1 MVSYLNFTILLLYN
15 HTNVSNT
22 GRVVE
27 MVSAQT
33 KQKTICFDLEGPLS
47 PQDNAYEVMKLMGE
61 EGAAIFEVISR
72 YDDIISLEGRE
83 GYEPGDTLALIVP
96 FFLAHDIT
104 EEDIRKVSARAKI
117 IDGAEYLF
125 EQLQAEDW
133 DIYIISTSYEQH
145 AYNIGH
151 QLGVPE
157 DHIICTNLSLKLL
170 RKVLSKTLRKKK
182 ALPKEFLYT
191 VKKAEDDILALYSD
205 INSDDTDRIV
215 NRLDE
220 FFFHQLPSLGF
231 DVFSTQVI
239 GGKRKADAIRAIA
252 HEKGIALREVN
263 AVGDSITDYKM
274 LNEVAAH
281 DGVAVVFNGNEYAVP
296 YANVGLA
303 SVDIRFLYQVCEAF
317 ARGGKVAALD
327 MVTDWEDNRNG
338 FEANPA
344 NIPDSVITEDIKDF
358 VTKQKISFPYF
369 HNLEHADKKRKDE
382 VIKIHKQFRMQVRED
397 AGKLG

>member
-1 MVSYLNFTILLLYN
+1 
-15 HTNVSNT
+15 
-22 GRVVE
+22 
-27 MVSAQT
+27 MVSAQM
-33 KQKTICFDLEGPLS
+33 KEKTICFDLEGPLS
-47 PQDNAYEVMKLMGE
+47 PQDNAYGVMKLMGE

-96 FFLAHDIT
+96 FFLLHDIT
-104 EEDIRKVSARAKI
+104 EADIRKVSARAKI
-117 IDGAEYLF
+117 INGAEYLF
-125 EQLQAEDW
+125 EKLQAENW

-157 DHIICTNLSLKLL
+157 DHIMCTNLSLK
-170 RKVLSKTLRKKK
+170 KK
-182 ALPKEFLYT
+182 ALPKKYLYT

-205 INSDDTDRIV
+205 VDSDDTNRIV

-220 FFFHQLPSLGF
+220 FFFRQLPALGF

-252 HEKGIALREVN
+252 HEKGIALRDII

-274 LNEVAAH
+274 LNEVTAH

-303 SVDIRFLYQVCEAF
+303 SIDIRFLYMVCEAF

-327 MVTDWEDNRNG
+327 MVTDWETNRQI
-338 FEANPA
+338 FDKNPA
-344 NIPDSVITEDIKDF
+344 NIPDSVITANIKEF
-358 VTKQKISFPYF
+358 VTKQKGTKPFPYF
-369 HNLEHADKKRKDE
+369 HNLERADKRKKDD

>member
-1 MVSYLNFTILLLYN
+1 
-15 HTNVSNT
+15 
-22 GRVVE
+22 

-33 KQKTICFDLEGPLS
+33 KEKTICFDLEGPLS
-47 PQDNAYEVMKLMGE
+47 PQDNAYEVMKLLGK

-104 EEDIRKVSARAKI
+104 EDDIREVSARAKV
-117 IDGAEYLF
+117 IDGAENMF
-125 EQLQAEDW
+125 EKLQAENW

-157 DHIICTNLSLKLL
+157 DHIICTKLDL
-170 RKVLSKTLRKKK
+170 ARMRS
-182 ALPKEFLYT
+182 ALPELAFAVLKDAQ
-191 VKKAEDDILALYSD
+191 KDILALHSD
-205 INSDDTDRIV
+205 VDSDDTDWIV
-215 NRLDE
+215 KRLDE
-220 FFFHQLPSLGF
+220 FFFHQLPALGF
-231 DVFSTQVI
+231 DIFSTRVI
-239 GGKRKADAIRAIA
+239 GGERKAEAIRKIA
-252 HEKGIALREVN
+252 EEKGIALREII

-303 SVDIRFLYQVCEAF
+303 SVDIRFLYLVCEAF
-317 ARGGKVAALD
+317 ERGGKGAVMD
-327 MVTDWEDNRNG
+327 VVTDWEANRSN
-338 FEANPA
+338 FEKDPA
-344 NIPDSVITEDIKDF
+344 NIPDSAITADIKEF
-358 VTKQKISFPYF
+358 VTTQKIPFPYF
-369 HNLEHADKKRKDE
+369 HNLAHANARKKDE
-382 VIKIHKQFRMQVRED
+382 VIRIHKRFRMQVRED

>member
-1 MVSYLNFTILLLYN
+1 MVST
-15 HTNVSNT
+15 
-22 GRVVE
+22 
-27 MVSAQT
+27 QT
-33 KQKTICFDLEGPLS
+33 KEKTICFDLEGPLS
-47 PQDNAYEVMKLMGE
+47 PQDNAYEVMKLMGK
-61 EGAAIFEVISR
+61 EGASIFEVISR

-96 FFLAHDIT
+96 FFLLHDIT
-104 EEDIRKVSARAKI
+104 EDDIRKVSARAKI
-117 IDGAEYLF
+117 VEGAEYLF

-170 RKVLSKTLRKKK
+170 RKVLSKTLREKK
-182 ALPKEFLYT
+182 ALPKKYLYT

-205 INSDDTDRIV
+205 IDSDDTNRIV
-215 NRLDE
+215 NCLDE
-220 FFFHQLPSLGF
+220 FFFHQLPALGF
-231 DVFSTQVI
+231 DIFTTRVV
-239 GGKRKADAIRAIA
+239 GGERKADAIRAIA
-252 HEKGIALREVN
+252 NEKGIALRDLI

-274 LNEVAAH
+274 LNEVTAH
-281 DGVAVVFNGNEYAVP
+281 DGVSVVFNGNEYAVP

-303 SVDIRFLYQVCEAF
+303 SIDIRFLYLVCEAF
-317 ARGGKVAALD
+317 ERGGKRAAMD
-327 MVTDWEDNRNG
+327 IVTKWETNRSD

-344 NIPDSVITEDIKDF
+344 NIPDSIITADIKEF
-358 VTKQKISFPYF
+358 VTNQKGTMPFPYF
-369 HNLEHADKKRKDE
+369 HNLERANARKKDA